1 MIRIRIEG
9 KKNSEKIVTQK
20 QYNNIFKKFGYV
32 VVEEDEKNNVKHFDE
47 ETKSD
52 EKHED
57 NVEQHEDNV
66 EQDEQDEL
74 EKIPISDMN
83 KNQLMEFSKKHKI
96 DTSGATNVADARKI
110 IQRTLRERKM

>member
-52 EKHED
+52 EKHEYD
-57 NVEQHEDNV
+57 VEQD

-83 KNQLMEFSKKHKI
+83 KNQWMEFSKKHKI

-110 IQRTLRERKM
+110 IQKTLRERKM

>member
-1 MIRIRIEG
+1 MIKIRIVG

-52 EKHED
+52 ENHED
-57 NVEQHEDNV
+57 NV
-66 EQDEQDEL
+66 EQDEL

-110 IQRTLRERKM
+110 IQKTLRERKM

>member
-52 EKHED
+52 EKHEYD
-57 NVEQHEDNV
+57 V

-96 DTSGATNVADARKI
+96 DTSGATNVSDARKI
-110 IQRTLRERKM
+110 IQKTLRERKM

>member
-9 KKNSEKIVTQK
+9 KKSSEKIVTQK

-32 VVEEDEKNNVKHFDE
+32 VVEENEKNNVKHFDE
-47 ETKSD
+47 QTKSD

-57 NVEQHEDNV
+57 NVEQD
-66 EQDEQDEL
+66 EQDKQDEL

>member
-1 MIRIRIEG
+1 MIKIRLAG

-47 ETKSD
+47 EIKSD

-57 NVEQHEDNV
+57 N
-66 EQDEQDEL
+66 EQDEL

-110 IQRTLRERKM
+110 IQKTLRERKM

>member
-20 QYNNIFKKFGYV
+20 QYDNIFKKFGYV
-32 VVEEDEKNNVKHFDE
+32 VIEENKNVKHFDE

-57 NVEQHEDNV
+57 NV
-66 EQDEQDEL
+66 EQDEL

-110 IQRTLRERKM
+110 IQKTLRERKM

>member
-32 VVEEDEKNNVKHFDE
+32 VVEENEKNNVKHFDE

-57 NVEQHEDNV
+57 NV
-66 EQDEQDEL
+66 EQDEL

-110 IQRTLRERKM
+110 IQKTLRERKM